1 MCEVLVDHARRK
13 QSGQRGDGVCKL
25 ALDVAL
31 NVAAFPPNGLI
42 ALDSVLNERKAPDAN
57 AARIVELPYF
67 AGLTLTETAEAQ
79 DHGALLRI
87 DAVEAGEQDPGDED
101 SADDPQPAVAAE

>member
-42 ALDSVLNERKAPDAN
+42 ALDSVLNERKALDAN
-57 AARIVELPYF
+57 AARIVELRY
-67 AGLTLTETAEAQ
+67 
-79 DHGALLRI
+79 LR
-87 DAVEAGEQDPGDED
+87 V
-101 SADDPQPAVAAE
+101 